1 MIVAFVSTD
10 SPHADGTT
18 ARVGSPTL
26 DVAAEPVLRRE
37 LAAWLEQVGGR
48 RVELTVDLSAVEYVD
63 SFGFEWLVDV
73 VRTAPGRT
81 RLTHARPA
89 VRRLF
94 DLHGL
99 ARLLDPE
106 PRSA

>member
-1 MIVAFVSTD
+1 MIVAFVPTVAAHPD
-10 SPHADGTT
+10 ETT
-18 ARVGSPTL
+18 ARFGSPTL
-26 DVAAEPVLRRE
+26 DVSSEPVLRRE
-37 LAAWLEQVGGR
+37 LAAWLEHLGAR